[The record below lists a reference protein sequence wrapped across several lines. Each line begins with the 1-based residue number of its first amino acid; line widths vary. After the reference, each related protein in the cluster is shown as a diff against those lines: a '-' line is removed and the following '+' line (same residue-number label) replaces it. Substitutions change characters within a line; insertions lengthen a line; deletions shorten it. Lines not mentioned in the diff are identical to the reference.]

1 MLAPDLCEFQFSNKC
16 RPTLVGRHV
25 SACSAAQSDGW
36 RNRRKVRCNLSST
49 ALSTKKDKYT
59 QPRVWYGIYVYMK
72 CFHFLSDGRKQKVK
86 APMRTVK
93 KKHTQ
98 GEKKRKRNRA
108 CFFCFLLFSF
118 CLIDKSQEH
127 GINLSRSQQQGYST
141 AYNTQFHIQVV
152 CKGSVFPRVFH
163 LQMVQRRATLAS
175 RGPRY
180 TRTVPGVPPSQKR
193 EKKRHLFLLTPPG
206 KAHIVASS
214 MDSGLEA
221 FSHNPAD
228 GSLAPSA
235 FQPGANTKYLNQQ
248 FLSYCVEL
256 LSRQQPI
263 SRVKLTCLTTV

>member
-1 MLAPDLCEFQFSNKC
+1 M
-16 RPTLVGRHV
+16 
-25 SACSAAQSDGW
+25 
-36 RNRRKVRCNLSST
+36 RCNLSST